1 MYITHIEVISVR
13 IQLSDD
19 DAKLL
24 KQIGKHYPQLEDLL
38 ARIRAAEL
46 ESMSAGTQEHFS
58 TYKGRVQCLTELRQL
73 IRS

>member
-1 MYITHIEVISVR
+1 MR
-13 IQLSDD
+13 IQLSAD

-24 KQIGKHYPQLEDLL
+24 KQIGKQYPQLVDLL
-38 ARIRAAEL
+38 GSVRAAEL
-46 ESMSAGTQEHFS
+46 ESMATSTQEHFS

>member
-1 MYITHIEVISVR
+1 MRTT
-13 IQLSDD
+13 LTDD
-19 DAKLL
+19 ETKLC
-24 KQIGKHYPQLEDLL
+24 KQIGKQYPQFEDLL